1 MTVPPSDITETFDAR
16 PSEAHRAWQVTI
28 VAHPDLTKVGRQAEV
43 TANAPL
49 LLGRNS
55 DALGPGVLDHS
66 HISRNHA
73 RLEVDTKGE
82 LSVVDRGSRNGT
94 FVGGTRI
101 EGQQPLGANLLSVGR
116 IVLWSEPARPP
127 EPVSG
132 RVLDTASALV
142 DRGRPVH
149 LIGESGSG
157 KRWTAAALHHSRCH
171 GPHERVEIHSGE
183 PLKLPPP
190 QTLRNGSLVVCR
202 LDRVN
207 EAQAAQLVD
216 LLDSSDTDRPG
227 MLLFTSRTP
236 PAPLSKP
243 GPSFATLRGR
253 LAPFSVELPPLR
265 LHVAHAA
272 QLLALFTRR
281 YAGPEAEVDPALVI
295 RLLQHSWPGNVREL
309 EAIVER
315 AAVEA
320 RATGIIGSFPELD
333 AILLAP
339 IQPRL
344 ISTHGETMSS
354 APFVVARDGAWFRC
368 PDGTHHDLSS
378 RKVLAR
384 VLAKL
389 IAAHEKRPGDRVTVK
404 ELLAAAWPDERLMPK
419 AGANRVYV
427 ALTNLRKLGLRELVA
442 RGDGGYSISPDTPLR
457 IDDR

>member
-1 MTVPPSDITETFDAR
+1 MTVPPDDITETFDAR
-16 PSEAHRAWQVTI
+16 PNEAHRAWQVTI

-43 TANAPL
+43 STDAPVR
-49 LLGRNS
+49 LGRNS
-55 DALGPGVLDHS
+55 EALGPGVLDHT
-66 HISRNHA
+66 HISRDHA
-73 RLEVDTKGE
+73 RLEVNGRGE
-82 LSVVDRGSRNGT
+82 LTVIDRGSRNGT
-94 FVGGTRI
+94 FVGGARV
-101 EGQQPLGANLLSVGR
+101 EGQQLLGSSLLSVGR
-116 IVLWSEPARPP
+116 IVLWTEPARPP

-132 RVLDTASALV
+132 RVLDTATALV

-149 LIGESGSG
+149 LIGESGAG

-171 GPHERVEIHSGE
+171 GPHERVEVQPDT
-183 PLKLPPP
+183 PLALPPP
-190 QTLRNGSLVVCR
+190 QSLRTGSLVVCR
-202 LDRVN
+202 LDRAN
-207 EAQAAQLVD
+207 DAQAKQLVD
-216 LLDSSDTDRPG
+216 LLDASDADRPG
-227 MLLFTSRTP
+227 VLLFTSRTP
-236 PAPLSKP
+236 PPPLSKP
-243 GPSFATLRGR
+243 GPSFTTLRGR

-265 LHVAHAA
+265 LHVSHAA
-272 QLLALFTRR
+272 RLLALFMRR
-281 YAGPEAEVDPALVI
+281 YAGPEAQVDPALVI

-333 AILLAP
+333 AILQAP

-368 PDGTHHDLSS
+368 PDGTTHDLAS

-442 RGDGGYSISPDTPLR
+442 RGDGGYSISPDAPLR